1 MSENALSKHQLDA
14 LSRVV
19 RLTTGF
25 ATPEQR
31 QKSLQTYFSTL
42 REVLLGLGFP
52 DSEIR
57 NAGARFFAEAGHRLP
72 VQNTPSDP

>member
-1 MSENALSKHQLDA
+1 MDKTTQSSNPFAAPTVSASLVALADPASGKPSIPA
-14 LSRVV
+14 LLS
-19 RLTTGF
+19 
-25 ATPEQR
+25 Q
-31 QKSLQTYFSTL
+31 L